1 MVKIISRISKA
12 TTTSSSLRAT
22 IPMEIVEDLKLKVGD
37 VIEWEIH
44 KDDNKSKQ
52 KFAKIRKL
60 E

>member
-1 MVKIISRISKA
+1 
-12 TTTSSSLRAT
+12 
-22 IPMEIVEDLKLKVGD
+22 MEIVEDLKLKVGD

-44 KDDNKSKQ
+44 TDDNKSKQ